1 MSNLWEDLVE
11 RLQDKFHKAALG
23 VAAGSFLCELA
34 TKRKTK
40 EMHSENMDEEDDF
53 TSAGILAGYSRFGVE
68 INVSP
73 EPLCKLIIVN
83 ITYKKTKW
91 SKWFLCKLHCG
102 YYWVYRLII
111 SP

>member
-1 MSNLWEDLVE
+1 
-11 RLQDKFHKAALG
+11 
-23 VAAGSFLCELA
+23 
-34 TKRKTK
+34 
-40 EMHSENMDEEDDF
+40 MHSENMDEEDDF

-91 SKWFLCKLHCG
+91 SK
-102 YYWVYRLII
+102 
-111 SP
+111 